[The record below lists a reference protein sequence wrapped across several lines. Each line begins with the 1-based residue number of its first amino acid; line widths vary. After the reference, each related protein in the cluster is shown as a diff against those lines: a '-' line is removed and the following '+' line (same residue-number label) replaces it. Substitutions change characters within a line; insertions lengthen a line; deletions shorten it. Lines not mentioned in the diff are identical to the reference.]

1 MKALGATTVSKAN
14 FYYIVYDMIWEMQWL
29 TIHLKKV
36 FMGKEKK
43 PINVFKLF
51 PFSIKLVSKLC

>member
-1 MKALGATTVSKAN
+1 MVKALDATTVSKAN

-43 PINVFKLF
+43 NN
-51 PFSIKLVSKLC
+51 